1 MIYLIK
7 MTNLVVLWSI
17 KFALCCLLSAEPKK
31 KKKFRRERSKGA
43 AAASAFTCT
52 TQQGAVKS
60 RDITRAQSSS
70 SKKIQGGKSIASR
83 VAVVAITAILA
94 NRDGRVLKHVSGFQ
108 QGY

>member
-1 MIYLIK
+1 M
-7 MTNLVVLWSI
+7 
-17 KFALCCLLSAEPKK
+17 FALVLSAEEEEKK
-31 KKKFRRERSKGA
+31 IVEKEARGLPPGRNSA
-43 AAASAFTCT
+43 AAAFTCT

>member
-1 MIYLIK
+1 M
-7 MTNLVVLWSI
+7 
-17 KFALCCLLSAEPKK
+17 FALVLSAEEEEEEKK
-31 KKKFRRERSKGA
+31 IVEKEARGLPPGRNSA
-43 AAASAFTCT
+43 AAAFTCT

-70 SKKIQGGKSIASR
+70 SKKIQGGKSIA

-94 NRDGRVLKHVSGFQ
+94 NRDGRVLNHVSGFQ

>member
-1 MIYLIK
+1 M
-7 MTNLVVLWSI
+7 
-17 KFALCCLLSAEPKK
+17 FALVLSAEEEEKK
-31 KKKFRRERSKGA
+31 IVEKEEARGLPPGRNSA
-43 AAASAFTCT
+43 AAAFTCT

-94 NRDGRVLKHVSGFQ
+94 NRDGRVLKYVSGFQ
-108 QGY
+108 LGY

>member
-1 MIYLIK
+1 M
-7 MTNLVVLWSI
+7 
-17 KFALCCLLSAEPKK
+17 FALVLSAEEEKEEEKK
-31 KKKFRRERSKGA
+31 IVEKEEARGLPPGRNS

-108 QGY
+108 LSY

>member
-1 MIYLIK
+1 MFA
-7 MTNLVVLWSI
+7 LVVL
-17 KFALCCLLSAEPKK
+17 SAEEEKEEEKK
-31 KKKFRRERSKGA
+31 IVEKEEARGLPPGRNSA
-43 AAASAFTCT
+43 AAAFTCT

>member
-1 MIYLIK
+1 M
-7 MTNLVVLWSI
+7 
-17 KFALCCLLSAEPKK
+17 FAPVLSAEEEEEEKIVEKEARGLPPG
-31 KKKFRRERSKGA
+31 RNSA
-43 AAASAFTCT
+43 AAAFTCT

-70 SKKIQGGKSIASR
+70 SKKIQGGKSIA

-94 NRDGRVLKHVSGFQ
+94 NRDGRVLNHVSGFQ

>member
-1 MIYLIK
+1 M
-7 MTNLVVLWSI
+7 
-17 KFALCCLLSAEPKK
+17 FALVLSAEEEEKK
-31 KKKFRRERSKGA
+31 IVEKEARGLPPGCNSA
-43 AAASAFTCT
+43 AAAFTCT

-70 SKKIQGGKSIASR
+70 SKKIQGGKSIA

-94 NRDGRVLKHVSGFQ
+94 NRDGRVLNHVSGFQ

>member
-17 KFALCCLLSAEPKK
+17 KFALCCLLSAELKK
-31 KKKFRRERSKGA
+31 KKNFVEKEVRGLLLPGRNS

-83 VAVVAITAILA
+83 CCCCDYSHTS
-94 NRDGRVLKHVSGFQ
+94 K
-108 QGY
+108 

>member
-1 MIYLIK
+1 M
-7 MTNLVVLWSI
+7 
-17 KFALCCLLSAEPKK
+17 FALVLSAEEEEKK
-31 KKKFRRERSKGA
+31 IVEKEEARGLPPGRNSA
-43 AAASAFTCT
+43 AAAFTCT

-108 QGY
+108 LGY